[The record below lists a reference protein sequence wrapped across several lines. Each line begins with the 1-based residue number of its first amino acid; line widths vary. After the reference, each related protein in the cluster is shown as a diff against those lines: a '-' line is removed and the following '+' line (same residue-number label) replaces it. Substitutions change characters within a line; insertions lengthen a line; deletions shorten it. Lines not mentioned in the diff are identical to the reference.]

1 MDDLSYF
8 RPPQALEAIQART
21 AELQFDMA
29 SEPRTGALLQ
39 MLAASKPCGRLLE
52 LGTGTGLA
60 TAWLLSGMD
69 AGSSLISVDTDE
81 EVQAVAREALC
92 QDTRLKLVT
101 HDGAAFL
108 WRQPKKSFDLVFADA
123 VPGKYEALD
132 EALAI
137 VKTGGFYVID
147 DMLPQLNWP
156 EGHGEKAQALIERLA
171 ADERFVMLPM
181 PWSTG
186 IIVLVRKPPVG
197 IQPEIKL

>member
-92 QDTRLKLVT
+92 QDTRLKLVA

-137 VKTGGFYVID
+137 VKTGGFYIID
-147 DMLPQLNWP
+147 DMMPQPNWP

>member
-92 QDTRLKLVT
+92 QDTRLKLVA

-137 VKTGGFYVID
+137 VKTGGFYIID
-147 DMLPQLNWP
+147 DMMPQLNWP

-197 IQPEIKL
+197 IQLEIRL

>member
-8 RPPQALEAIQART
+8 RTPPALETIQART

-39 MLAASKPCGRLLE
+39 MLAASKPCGRFLE
-52 LGTGTGLA
+52 LGTGTGMA
-60 TAWLLSGMD
+60 TAWILSGMD
-69 AGSSLISVDTDE
+69 AGSSLISVDTDQ

-92 QDTRLKLVT
+92 HDTRLKLVT

-108 WRQPKKSFDLVFADA
+108 WRQGKKSFDLVFADA

-137 VKTGGFYVID
+137 VKPGGFYIID
-147 DMLPQLNWP
+147 DMLPQPNWP
-156 EGHGEKAQALIERLA
+156 EGHGEKAQALIDRLA
-171 ADERFVMLPM
+171 GDERFVMLPM
-181 PWSTG
+181 PWSSG
-186 IIVLVRKPPVG
+186 ILVLVRKTPQG
-197 IQPEIKL
+197 DRLEIKL

>member
-137 VKTGGFYVID
+137 VKTGGFYIID
-147 DMLPQLNWP
+147 DMMPQPNWP

>member
-8 RPPQALEAIQART
+8 RPPQALDAIQART

>member
-8 RPPQALEAIQART
+8 RPPPALEAIQART

>member
-1 MDDLSYF
+1 
-8 RPPQALEAIQART
+8 
-21 AELQFDMA
+21 MA

-92 QDTRLKLVT
+92 QDTRLKLVA

-147 DMLPQLNWP
+147 DMMPQLNWP

>member
-1 MDDLSYF
+1 MDELGCL
-8 RPPQALEAIQART
+8 RPPQALEGIQART

-39 MLAASKPCGRLLE
+39 MLAASKPCGRFLE

-69 AGSSLISVDTDE
+69 AGSSLISIDTDQ
-81 EVQAVAREALC
+81 EVQAVAHEALGH
-92 QDTRLKLVT
+92 DTRLKLVT

-123 VPGKYEALD
+123 IPGKYEALD

-147 DMLPQLNWP
+147 DMLPQPNWP
-156 EGHGEKAQALIERLA
+156 EGHGEKAQALIEHLA
-171 ADERFVMLPM
+171 EDDRFVMLPL

-186 IIVLVRKPPVG
+186 IVVLVRKALQE
-197 IQPEIKL
+197 IRPEIML

>member
-147 DMLPQLNWP
+147 DMMPQLNWP

>member
-8 RPPQALEAIQART
+8 RPPQALDAIQART
-21 AELQFDMA
+21 VELKFDMA

-39 MLAASKPCGRLLE
+39 MLAASKPCGRFLE

-60 TAWLLSGMD
+60 TAWILSGMD
-69 AGSSLISVDTDE
+69 AASTLISVDTDE

-92 QDTRLKLVT
+92 HDARLKLVT

-108 WRQPKKSFDLVFADA
+108 WRQPKRVFDLVFADA
-123 VPGKYEALD
+123 IPGKYEALD

-147 DMLPQLNWP
+147 DMMPQPNWP
-156 EGHGEKAQALIERLA
+156 EGHLEKAQALIDRLA
-171 ADERFVMLPM
+171 EDERFVMLPL

-186 IIVLVRKPPVG
+186 IVVLVRKAPQGDRLEV
-197 IQPEIKL
+197 KL

>member
-8 RPPQALEAIQART
+8 RPPQAIEAIQART

-147 DMLPQLNWP
+147 DMMPQPNWP

-171 ADERFVMLPM
+171 ADDRFVMLPM